1 MKECRQRKGAGV
13 ARDCITYLIDILF
26 PAVAHEILQG
36 PLSEH
41 AEFGCDEAD
50 LARPTPDNSGRPTIG
65 H

>member
-1 MKECRQRKGAGV
+1 MKEGGEWKGAGV
-13 ARDCITYLIDILF
+13 ARDWITYLINILF

-36 PLSEH
+36 PLGEH

-50 LARPTPDNSGRPTIG
+50 LARAAPDDSGRPAIG